1 MFDIGPN
8 ARKKLLQP
16 SGSLF
21 IGHCDSN
28 QLVEHYYDSEH
39 NTKLNPTYLL
49 HLGMDRPSVNEK
61 FECELATTLNERS
74 KTAVLKLGSCL
85 LHKVHTGYCKG
96 IKALKFDLNQF
107 FYDIHYFLKLSSAC
121 REDYKHLEGTANLIA
136 VYALK
141 HSSICWLSMKY
152 VAVRIL
158 KQCDNLLAYFI
169 DFLPKQNTFK
179 STIKTQNVLNK
190 YRQL

>member
-28 QLVEHYYDSEH
+28 QLVEHYDSEH

-96 IKALKFDLNQF
+96 INALKFDLNQF
-107 FYDIHYFLKLSSAC
+107 FYDILFFK
-121 REDYKHLEGTANLIA
+121 TF
-136 VYALK
+136 
-141 HSSICWLSMKY
+141 
-152 VAVRIL
+152 
-158 KQCDNLLAYFI
+158 QCMQRRLQASGRYSKSYCSVCPEAFI
-169 DFLPKQNTFK
+169 NMLVIHEVCGSPN
-179 STIKTQNVLNK
+179 IEAM
-190 YRQL
+190 